1 MNLKKCLFTANNCYK
16 ANTAMKPTGI
26 VVHSTG
32 ANNPNIKRYVQPLKT
47 DSDYN
52 TIINDIGV
60 NPNGNH
66 WNTAK
71 PGGKQICVHAFI
83 GKNAKGDVVTYQTLP
98 FNIACW
104 GCGNGSKGSY
114 NYNPQ
119 GRIQF
124 EICEDGLTDATYFNK
139 VYKEA
144 VEFCAFL
151 CKQYGFGVD
160 KISSHA
166 GANKEGYAS
175 NHGDPDHWFKRFGK
189 TMDNFRADVKTAL
202 NGGTGTVT
210 GTKTETAKMY
220 YVQVGAFSKKENA
233 ENMVKQLK
241 AKGFS
246 AIIKAQG

>member
-1 MNLKKCLFTANNCYK
+1 MKLKKCLFTANNCYK
-16 ANTAMKPTGI
+16 ANTQMKPTGI

-32 ANNPNIKRYVQPLKT
+32 ANNPSLKRYVQPLKT
-47 DSDYN
+47 DSNYSAI
-52 TIINDIGV
+52 TTDIGV

-66 WNTAK
+66 WNVAK

-83 GKNAKGDVVTYQTLP
+83 GKNAKGEVETYQVLP

-124 EICEDGLTDATYFNK
+124 EICEDNLTDPTYFNK
-139 VYKEA
+139 VYQEA
-144 VEFCAFL
+144 VEFCAYL
-151 CKQYGFGVD
+151 CKQYGFGVE

-166 GANKEGYAS
+166 GAHQEGYAS
-175 NHGDPDHWFKRFGK
+175 NHGDPEHWFKRFGK
-189 TMDNFRADVKTAL
+189 TMDNFRADVKQLL
-202 NGGTGTVT
+202 NGGREAVKPI
-210 GTKTETAKMY
+210 TKSTIY
-220 YVQVGAFSKKENA
+220 YVQVGAFAKKENA
-233 ENMVKQLK
+233 LAMVEKLK
-241 AKGFS
+241 KAGFT